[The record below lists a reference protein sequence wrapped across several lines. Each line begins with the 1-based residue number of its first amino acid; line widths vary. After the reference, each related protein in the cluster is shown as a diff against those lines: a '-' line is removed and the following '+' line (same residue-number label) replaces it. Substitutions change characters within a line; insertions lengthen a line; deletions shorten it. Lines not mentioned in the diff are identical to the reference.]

1 MLRVLVIGAVL
12 LVATP
17 ASAAYVQC
25 VLVCDRLACV
35 VVWCL

>member
-1 MLRVLVIGAVL
+1 MWRIGVIGAIL
-12 LVATP
+12 LVASP
-17 ASAAYVQC
+17 VSAAYVQC